1 MIEEDTFAGDFW
13 VYYENNQG
21 DRLEID
27 VSRNGS
33 FDTEGAKIEPIQV
46 CGIPAYLI
54 DQTNL
59 SGDKHGI
66 AKVIVVNETDGYIL
80 SVNST
85 PHSGITRLTCTLDI
99 SSSGSADC
107 HAKIAMSAG
116 YSSDYTLTLL
126 YSKDGRTWS
135 EVTSWDGSNSTDVTK
150 SHFIYR
156 KGDYQLRLTVKV
168 LDSSG
173 KYVATYGKNSNV
185 VSY

>member
-1 MIEEDTFAGDFW
+1 MNKKNLGKTLLLLALSTTFMGASLPAQAIEVQPDSTAA
-13 VYYENNQG
+13 V
-21 DRLEID
+21 
-27 VSRNGS
+27 
-33 FDTEGAKIEPIQV
+33 EPFYV
-46 CGIPAYLI
+46 
-54 DQTNL
+54 
-59 SGDKHGI
+59 
-66 AKVIVVNETDGYIL
+66 
-80 SVNST
+80 
-85 PHSGITRLTCTLDI
+85 GITRLTCTLDI